1 MIYSVL
7 MWKVYEAKAVTR
19 DLKKIPKQV
28 QKKYKVWVEAVKNGG
43 SKNLKNF
50 SGFKDEKLKGDLRE
64 CRSSRLNIQ
73 YRVVYTEDKKV
84 KEVYVL
90 KVTPHKYDEV

>member
-1 MIYSVL
+1 
-7 MWKVYEAKAVTR
+7 MWKVYEAKDIAKK
-19 DLKKIPKQV
+19 LKKTPAQV
-28 QKKYKVWVEAVKNGG
+28 QRKYKAWVEVIKNGG

-73 YRVVYTEDKKV
+73 YRVVYKEDRSV
-84 KEVYVL
+84 KEIYVL
-90 KVTPHKYDEV
+90 KVTAHKYGEV

>member
-1 MIYSVL
+1 
-7 MWKVYEAKAVTR
+7 MWKVYEAKSVTR
-19 DLKKIPKQV
+19 SLKKIPAQI
-28 QKKYKVWVEAVKNGG
+28 QRKYKAWIEIVKNGG

-50 SGFKDEKLKGDLRE
+50 PGFKDEKLKGELRQ

-73 YRVVYTEDKKV
+73 YRVVYTEDKKI
-84 KEVYVL
+84 KEIYVL